1 MLACTVGAP
10 GLETP
15 TAFEGDGV
23 HAIVTRSGGCG
34 RPSVRVG
41 LWGENFGTRGEVHAD
56 VVPED
61 DGSTWLHF
69 SVFTGLGE
77 AVAALRIEG
86 EAGTLPLGTRPG
98 EHELHLKKTP
108 IDPDKLK
115 AAAVASAHGL
125 NQAIKQWDQ
134 GAFLLQQD
142 GETVG
147 ELRFRG
153 DRPPMVSV
161 FDAWWLTPRPVEAA
175 VSAQGAEILL
185 AFDVEPSLKG
195 EGGLLRVN
203 IPLGTA
209 VAPIGDV
216 PIDAERHFELVSGA
230 LPDGEFEAGIAAAR
244 QEADGLEVEAV
255 EHNAR
260 LVAMDAVNPSGGCE
274 PWTSLKDTWGIMFE
288 GYQITV
294 SETEEGCALGVAASR
309 PQHGRRFR
317 GVVSP

>member
-1 MLACTVGAP
+1 M
-10 GLETP
+10 
-15 TAFEGDGV
+15 AFEGDGV
-23 HAIVTRSGGCG
+23 HAMVSRSAGCD
-34 RPSVRVG
+34 RRSVRVG
-41 LWGENFGTRGEVHAD
+41 LWGEGFGTRGEVHAD

-86 EAGTLPLGTRPG
+86 EAATLPLGTRPG
-98 EHELHLKKTP
+98 EHELHLKQTP
-108 IDPDKLK
+108 IDPDKIK
-115 AAAVASAHGL
+115 GAAVASAHGL

-134 GAFLLQQD
+134 GAFLLQED
-142 GETVG
+142 GKTVG

-153 DRPPMVSV
+153 DRPPMVSL

-203 IPLGTA
+203 IPLGA
-209 VAPIGDV
+209 GVAPIGDV
-216 PIDAERHFELVSGA
+216 PIDAERRFELVPGA
-230 LPDGEFEAGIAAAR
+230 LLDGAFEAGVAVAR
-244 QEADGLEVEAV
+244 EEADALEVEAV

-260 LVAMDAVNPSGGCE
+260 LVALDAVSPTGGCVA
-274 PWTSLKDTWGIMFE
+274 WTTLEDKWGIMFE
-288 GYQITV
+288 GYQVTV
-294 SETEEGCALGVAASR
+294 SEAEEGCAVGVAASR